1 MRGQMMIDFFTSFP
15 MWVTIVPIILCSVIS
30 AAVIIERFVFFR
42 KINHDYR
49 TLVRSVVQMTKKG
62 SRDEA
67 LVLCDNYPGPISMIV
82 KEALKP
88 GIGPE
93 ERESEIMSNSRMAVN
108 EVEKHVGII
117 ATIATVSPL
126 LGLFGTVTGLLKSF
140 VALYRGGPD
149 ASALLSYGV
158 AEALLTTI
166 LGLLVAIPSWIL
178 YNFMVSRVEV
188 YIREVEF
195 IANSMTQLQ

>member
-1 MRGQMMIDFFTSFP
+1 
-15 MWVTIVPIILCSVIS
+15 MWVTIVPIVLCSVIS

-49 TLVRSVVQMTKKG
+49 AIVKSVSQMKKSG
-62 SRDEA
+62 KQAEA
-67 LVLCDNYPGPISMIV
+67 LDFCARYGGPIVAIIRDAM
-82 KEALKP
+82 KP
-88 GIGPE
+88 GIASE
-93 ERESEIMSNSRMAVN
+93 EREGEILGSARSAVN
-108 EVEKHVGII
+108 EIEKHVGVI
-117 ATIATVSPL
+117 ATVATVSPL

-149 ASALLSYGV
+149 ASALLSLGV

-178 YNFMVSRVEV
+178 YNFLVSRVEM
-188 YIREVEF
+188 YLREVEF
-195 IANSMTQLQ
+195 ITNSMTQGQ

>member
-1 MRGQMMIDFFTSFP
+1 

-49 TLVRSVVQMTKKG
+49 
-62 SRDEA
+62 A
-67 LVLCDNYPGPISMIV
+67 LVKSVIKMMKERRSSEAFTLCDTYPGPISRIV
-82 KEALKP
+82 KDAVKA

-93 ERESEIMSNSRMAVN
+93 ERESEIMSASRMAVN
-108 EVEKHVGII
+108 EVEKHVGVI

-178 YNFMVSRVEV
+178 YNFMVSRVET

-195 IANSMTQLQ
+195 IANSMMQLR

>member
-1 MRGQMMIDFFTSFP
+1 
-15 MWVTIVPIILCSVIS
+15 MWVTIVPIVLCSVIS

-49 TLVRSVVQMTKKG
+49 SIMKSVLMMAKQG
-62 SRDEA
+62 NASEA
-67 LVLCDNYPGPISMIV
+67 ASFCDNYPGPIAVIIKDGV
-82 KEALKP
+82 KP
-88 GIGPE
+88 GVGFE
-93 ERESEIMSNSRMAVN
+93 ERESEIMSASRLAVN
-108 EVEKHVGII
+108 EIEKHVGII
-117 ATIATVSPL
+117 ATIATVAPL

-166 LGLLVAIPSWIL
+166 LGLMVAIPSWIL
-178 YNFMVSRVEV
+178 YNYMVSRVEM

-195 IANSMTQLQ
+195 IANSIAQLK

>member
-30 AAVIIERFVFFR
+30 AGVIIERFVFFR
-42 KINHDYR
+42 KINQDYR
-49 TLVRSVVQMTKKG
+49 ALVKSVVKMIKEG
-62 SRDEA
+62 SREEA
-67 LVLCDNYPGPISMIV
+67 SALCDSYPGPISMIV
-82 KEALKP
+82 KDAAKP
-88 GIGPE
+88 GIGRE
-93 ERESEIMSNSRMAVN
+93 ERESEIMSSSRIAVN
-108 EVEKHVGII
+108 EIEKHVGII

-178 YNFMVSRVEV
+178 YNFMVSRVEMYV
-188 YIREVEF
+188 REVEF